1 MFLCFN
7 DFMFKSEKQKTRAIV
22 AGIVILTLA
31 AALID
36 FGSRY
41 NRYFGDVLPRMKEI
55 PFRLGLD
62 LLGGTRLMYEA
73 DVSQVPGSEQAQA
86 LEGVRE
92 VIERRVNIFG
102 VSEPVVQTAIAGE
115 NYRLIVELAGIK
127 DINQAITMIGE
138 TPLLEFKEQNE
149 AARVLTDAQ
158 QKAMDKFNQEAEKK
172 AKTVLAKALA
182 GEDFTS
188 LAKQYNEDEITK
200 DKNGDLGW
208 IKNADGAYFS
218 IYERAQ
224 TVAVG
229 KVAPQLVNEDKG
241 FNVIKVEDK
250 RAQKEEG
257 GLGLDKKEAEASHL
271 LICYAG
277 AERCDG
283 KLSKDQARQK
293 ISELKV
299 KATPANFGQL
309 AADNS
314 TEPGADGSQGK
325 LGWFSKEAMVK
336 EFADAIF
343 TQAVGTISDIVETKF
358 GFHLIYKTGERSL
371 YEYKVSRIFINQQ
384 TAEDILGPEDPW
396 KNTQLSGKYLQRS
409 AVEFNPNDNS
419 PEVRLSFNSE
429 GKDLFADITKRN
441 VGKPVA
447 IFLDGVPISIPTVNE
462 AITSGDAVITGRFTI
477 KEAKLLAQRL
487 NAGALP
493 VPIKLVSQNTVGA
506 SLGKTSVEASLRA
519 GLWGILLVALFMIII
534 YRLPG
539 LLSVLALGFY
549 GLAILAVFKIW
560 PVTLT
565 LAGVAGF
572 ILSIGMAVD
581 ANVLIFS
588 RLAEELRAGKPWLIA
603 LNESF
608 RRAWPSIRDGNA
620 TTLLVCLILIQ
631 FGTSIIKGFAV
642 TLTIGILVSM
652 FSALVVTKYLMKLI
666 ISEKLAQKRWLFGVK
681 SKLL

>member
-1 MFLCFN
+1 
-7 DFMFKSEKQKTRAIV
+7 MFKSEKQKTRAIV

-314 TEPGADGSQGK
+314 TEPGAVSSQGK

>member
-299 KATPANFGQL
+299 KATPENFGQL

>member
-1 MFLCFN
+1 
-7 DFMFKSEKQKTRAIV
+7 MFKSEKQKTRAIV

-224 TVAVG
+224 TAAVG

>member
-1 MFLCFN
+1 
-7 DFMFKSEKQKTRAIV
+7 MFKSEKQKTRAIV

-188 LAKQYNEDEITK
+188 LAKQYNEDETTK

>member
-1 MFLCFN
+1 
-7 DFMFKSEKQKTRAIV
+7 MFKSEKQKTRAIV

>member
-1 MFLCFN
+1 
-7 DFMFKSEKQKTRAIV
+7 MFKSEKQKTRAIV

-224 TVAVG
+224 TSVVG

>member
-149 AARVLTDAQ
+149 AVRVLTDAQ

>member
-1 MFLCFN
+1 
-7 DFMFKSEKQKTRAIV
+7 MFKSEKQKTRAIV

-299 KATPANFGQL
+299 KATPENFGQL

>member
-188 LAKQYNEDEITK
+188 LAKQYNEDETTK

-224 TVAVG
+224 TSAVG